1 MQHILNI
8 AFDFDDNAIKE
19 KVERDA
25 FNEVVKKLRED
36 VNKSLLGEYWNRDA
50 TYNLR
55 QLVSNKVDDIIRE
68 HKEDIIKAAAME
80 VANSI
85 RRTKKCREVIEALLT
100 EGGTSTNDNE

>member
-1 MQHILNI
+1 MIMQHILNI

-25 FNEVVKKLRED
+25 FNEVVRSLRKDIDNVLYLDYGDRFYSLKKL
-36 VNKSLLGEYWNRDA
+36 
-50 TYNLR
+50 
-55 QLVSNKVDDIIRE
+55 VSEKVDEIVRE

-85 RRTKKCREVIEALLT
+85 RRTKKCREVIDALLT